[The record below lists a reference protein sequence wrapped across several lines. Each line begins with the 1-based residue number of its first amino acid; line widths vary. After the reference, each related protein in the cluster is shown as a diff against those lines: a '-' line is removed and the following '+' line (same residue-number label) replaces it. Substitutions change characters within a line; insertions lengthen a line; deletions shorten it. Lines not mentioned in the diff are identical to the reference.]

1 MRPLDKYLSN
11 TPNGS
16 YNKINDNV
24 NEEKCIKKQLNKIN
38 KIIDNKKEIRD
49 NLIEELIK
57 LIRSNSSKHKQ
68 FLKEKELEEIE
79 SVISDCVLVK
89 KRIITN
95 YTNISHNHNPIHH
108 HQ

>member
-16 YNKINDNV
+16 YNKINDDMNK
-24 NEEKCIKKQLNKIN
+24 EICTKKQLTKIN
-38 KIIDNKKEIRD
+38 KIIDNEKEIRD

-68 FLKEKELEEIE
+68 FLKEKELEAVE
-79 SVISDCVLVK
+79 SIISDCYLVK
-89 KRIITN
+89 KRIIN
-95 YTNISHNHNPIHH
+95 NFNI
-108 HQ
+108 